1 MEFLHSS
8 LKRHFAENQL
18 RRRKMLAVSQ
28 VSRALL
34 WSERVEVKKT
44 NSNLTQASRITVSL
58 DVCNFKTAT
67 DEHVGDMK
75 IDVLYFFLAYKDL
88 ENKIQSIQHLTS
100 FYTP

>member
-1 MEFLHSS
+1 MEYLHSL

-44 NSNLTQASRITVSL
+44 NSNLTPAR
-58 DVCNFKTAT
+58 
-67 DEHVGDMK
+67 
-75 IDVLYFFLAYKDL
+75 YWLAF
-88 ENKIQSIQHLTS
+88 ENYGQFGCLQPLKRQQMNT
-100 FYTP
+100 